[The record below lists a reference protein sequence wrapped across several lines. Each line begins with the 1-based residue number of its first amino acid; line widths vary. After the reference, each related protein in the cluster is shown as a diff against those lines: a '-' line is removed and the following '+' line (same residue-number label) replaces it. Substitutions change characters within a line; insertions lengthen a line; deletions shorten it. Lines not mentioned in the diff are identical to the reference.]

1 MHQMRIIIGGAGQVG
16 RGVASALRQEGR
28 DIVLIDNDLDAIN
41 ESQSIDC
48 LIISGSVLSR
58 RALVKAGITD
68 AEVVI
73 MCTDSDELNLL
84 SCAFAKRIFS
94 EENKSSSR
102 RIRTIARISDRTLL
116 DPEVGAGPLPKWS
129 KADHIV
135 CAGEEIVSRLASGLV
150 APAFEEAIPVHEG
163 AYILVAEAEEGNPLV
178 GSTVKEVRETFSSLP
193 PIIAIQTNGQPA
205 KLEVDSH
212 EICENDRIAFAITD
226 LDQFRIVSSALGVP
240 LEPIPEEPRALVF
253 GATAFGSEVASH
265 YLSRGSEVVV
275 IEPDLDLANQLV
287 GSKVGSSKRL
297 DVIHGDPQ
305 DEELLKEIGME
316 SFDVAVASMD
326 DDNRNIAMAMQ
337 ATDKG
342 IARSG
347 LLLKDTALV
356 EAVKR
361 IGLTRPVSQRQIT
374 ITSILRAI
382 HFGDLGDFSVPTSLK
397 DLVIVLF
404 HIDEEHPFRGSTV
417 NKASARLRGTM
428 PIVFRGEGQGK
439 SPIVPDGDME
449 ILEGDIVMM
458 VLKQEHLALADE
470 LNGG

>member
-1 MHQMRIIIGGAGQVG
+1 MRIIIGGAGQVG
-16 RGVASALRQEGR
+16 RGVAAALRQEGR

-73 MCTDSDELNLL
+73 MCTNSDELNLL

-102 RIRTIARISDRTLL
+102 KIRTIARISDRTLL
-116 DPEVGAGPLPKWS
+116 DPENGAGPLPKWS

-135 CAGEEIVSRLASGLV
+135 CSGEEIVSRLASGLV
-150 APAFEEAIPVHEG
+150 APAFEEAIPIHDG
-163 AYILVAEAEEGNPLV
+163 AYLLVAEAEESNPLV
-178 GSTVKEVRETFSSLP
+178 GSTVKEISETFSSLP
-193 PIIAIQTNGQPA
+193 PIVAIQSNGQSA
-205 KLEVDSH
+205 KLHVESH
-212 EICENDRIAFAITD
+212 RIAVNDRIAFAITD

-240 LEPIPEEPRALVF
+240 LEPIPAEPRALVF
-253 GATAFGSEVASH
+253 GATAFGAEVTSH
-265 YLSRGSEVVV
+265 YLSMGSEVVV

-305 DEELLKEIGME
+305 DEELLKEIGID
-316 SFDVAVASMD
+316 SFDVAIASMD

-337 ATDKG
+337 ASDKG
-342 IARSG
+342 ISRSG

-397 DLVIVLF
+397 DVVIVLF
-404 HIDEEHPFRGSTV
+404 NIDENHPFKGTSV
-417 NKASARLRGTM
+417 NKASSRLRGSM
-428 PIVFRGEGQGK
+428 PIIFREEDQE
-439 SPIVPDGDME
+439 SRPLFPDGEME
-449 ILEGDIVMM
+449 IKEGDTVVM
-458 VLKQEHLALADE
+458 VLKQEYLSLADE